1 MDNLV
6 KIIQAMTDAVFEWFD
21 CLSHPYQ
28 TCDQVVSEEVSARDK
43 IAKSLRLWGTAFAIS
58 LILQLPLYRFAGIDW
73 KDMQFNLSN
82 VVLVL
87 LILLL
92 TLSVIHLGL
101 RAYRIDSKLPDT
113 VAIYA
118 VMVGCFSPLVVILQ
132 YPSNIN
138 LLLQIQHAKHESLDL
153 YGTIAYVLKGVAT
166 PGESY
171 FDILASVSSGLLPFV
186 SFLLIAAL
194 VNRISAHY
202 QVDKYKVA
210 SSVAMSMMLITF
222 PVIFLAALLMFAMYV
237 AIT

>member
-1 MDNLV
+1 
-6 KIIQAMTDAVFEWFD
+6 
-21 CLSHPYQ
+21 
-28 TCDQVVSEEVSARDK
+28 
-43 IAKSLRLWGTAFAIS
+43 
-58 LILQLPLYRFAGIDW
+58 
-73 KDMQFNLSN
+73 
-82 VVLVL
+82 
-87 LILLL
+87 
-92 TLSVIHLGL
+92 
-101 RAYRIDSKLPDT
+101 
-113 VAIYA
+113 
-118 VMVGCFSPLVVILQ
+118 
-132 YPSNIN
+132 
-138 LLLQIQHAKHESLDL
+138 
-153 YGTIAYVLKGVAT
+153 LKGVAT